1 VRQHPFGTTGL
12 TVPLVGIGCSRLGG
26 VFYKDTTRQD
36 EINMVRQAID
46 AGVTLFDTADMY
58 SKGQSEIVVGKGI
71 EGRRADVVIATK
83 VGYVWP
89 ADARLLARAKPLLRP
104 VVRRL
109 GLRRRARRGS
119 GPPPAVP
126 QDFSPGH
133 IAAAVEAS
141 LRRLGTDYIDIY
153 QLHSPPPSVVA
164 EGDFVEVLDRLQAQ
178 GKIRHYGLAGDSA
191 ADLAE
196 FDRHAGV
203 VSLQVPFSV
212 IEQDAMAL
220 VPKAGAAGAGLIS
233 RSCFAAGLLVGDRS
247 ETELR
252 AMTPDW
258 QAILA
263 FRDTAARLGRPRKEL
278 ALQFNLAVAAF
289 ATTLV
294 GVRSPAQLRELLQL
308 ASAPPLT
315 TDERAELAALAGG

>member
-1 VRQHPFGTTGL
+1 MRQNSFGATGL
-12 TVPLVGIGCSRLGG
+12 MVSPVGIGCSRLGG
-26 VFYKDTTRQD
+26 VFYNDTTRTD

-46 AGVTLFDTADMY
+46 AGITLFDTADMY
-58 SKGQSEIVVGKGI
+58 SKGQSEVVVGKGI
-71 EGRRADVVIATK
+71 KGRRGDVVVATK

-89 ADARLLARAKPLLRP
+89 ADVRLLARAKPLLRP

-109 GLRRRARRGS
+109 GLRRRPVRGG
-119 GPPPAVP
+119 GPSPAVP

-153 QLHSPPPSVVA
+153 QLHSPPPSVVV
-164 EGDFVEVLDRLQAQ
+164 EGEFVEVLDRLQAQ

-191 ADLAE
+191 ADVAD
-196 FDRHAGV
+196 FDRHAGIS
-203 VSLQVPFSV
+203 SLQVPFSV
-212 IEQDAMAL
+212 IDQDAMAL
-220 VPKAGAAGAGLIS
+220 VPKAGAAGAGVIS

-252 AMTPDW
+252 AVTPDW

-278 ALQFNLAVAAF
+278 ALQFNLAVAGF

-294 GVRSPAQLRELLQL
+294 GVRSPPQLRELLQL
-308 ASAPPLT
+308 AAAPPLT
-315 TDERAELAALAGG
+315 TDERDELAAVGRG